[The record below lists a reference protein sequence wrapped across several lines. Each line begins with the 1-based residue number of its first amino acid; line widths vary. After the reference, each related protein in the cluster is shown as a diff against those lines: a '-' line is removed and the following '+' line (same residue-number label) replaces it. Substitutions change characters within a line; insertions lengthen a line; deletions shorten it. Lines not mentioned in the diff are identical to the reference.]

1 MRDQSPRYG
10 AVSRRRR
17 STLARLATGGCSWS
31 SWTILGRQ
39 VPICRSVRRWRVQ
52 IRPSRAGELVVRLLC
67 TSRGP
72 IGSYY
77 QLAVVVPLIAI
88 VLLAGG
94 IGAVI
99 NGHTATG
106 IVVIDLERA

>member
-1 MRDQSPRYG
+1 
-10 AVSRRRR
+10 
-17 STLARLATGGCSWS
+17 
-31 SWTILGRQ
+31 
-39 VPICRSVRRWRVQ
+39 
-52 IRPSRAGELVVRLLC
+52 LVVNLLC

-106 IVVIDLERA
+106 IVVIVLGLAVAALIIRFLRLPVRDTATDRGQRRTP